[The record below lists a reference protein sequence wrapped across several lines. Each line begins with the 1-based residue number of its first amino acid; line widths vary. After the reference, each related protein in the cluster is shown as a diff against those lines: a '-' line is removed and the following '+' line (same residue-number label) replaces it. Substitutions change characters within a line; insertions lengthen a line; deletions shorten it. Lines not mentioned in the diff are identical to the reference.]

1 MKKKVRVQGIEVVIR
16 KKGYY
21 LGELCG
27 TSTLL
32 STCLRTLNERLLG
45 EIVEKLEYHPALMQD
60 HVQNCWKHHELTALD
75 LDCLLEKN
83 FETCT

>member
-21 LGELCG
+21 LGELWG
-27 TSTLL
+27 TSTL
-32 STCLRTLNERLLG
+32 STCLRTLNECLLG
-45 EIVEKLEYHPALMQD
+45 EIVEKLEYDPALMQD
-60 HVQNCWKHHELTALD
+60 HVQNCWKHQELTAFD
-75 LDCLLEKN
+75 FDCLLAKN